1 MGKEPL
7 NNLEPT
13 SRSNG
18 CFGLRMAHFGRRSVA
33 FLAAALVRKLGN
45 VEILSP
51 AAIKCHD
58 PVTIARAARC
68 RSQPNNERVM
78 ASKKSVRP
86 NDRISVLRHRQSL
99 KMARSAHAYVRG
111 STVKFYEWLHQQKRG
126 ALPEGP
132 SIWICGDCHVGN
144 LGPVAGMD
152 GRVDIQIRDL
162 DQTVI
167 GNPAHDI
174 IRLALSLA
182 TASRGSDLSGVTT
195 ARILEQIIEGYQAA
209 LRRDAD
215 AIDEAPKS
223 IQFVMKRSIARSW
236 KHLANERLGDPKPTI
251 PLGSRFWALSKSER
265 AVIEVLFK
273 TPSLCHLATSL
284 RSRDDD
290 APVDVAD
297 AAYWMKGCSSLG
309 LLRFA
314 VLLSI
319 GSGKK
324 GDLALMDVKE
334 AVTAAAPRYA
344 KEKMPKDQ
352 AERVL
357 EGAMH
362 LSPHLGKRMVAGKIE
377 GKSVFIR
384 ELLPQ
389 DLKIELEQL
398 TAPDAMKAASFLA
411 GVVGKAHARQM
422 DVATRK
428 GWSHELDRNRSDS
441 LEAPSWLWSSVVAL
455 VGAHEIAY
463 LEHCR
468 RYANAS
474 A

>member
-1 MGKEPL
+1 M
-7 NNLEPT
+7 T
-13 SRSNG
+13 
-18 CFGLRMAHFGRRSVA
+18 
-33 FLAAALVRKLGN
+33 
-45 VEILSP
+45 
-51 AAIKCHD
+51 
-58 PVTIARAARC
+58 
-68 RSQPNNERVM
+68 
-78 ASKKSVRP
+78 SKKSVRP
-86 NDRISVLRHRQSL
+86 NDRISVLRLRQSL

-111 STVKFYEWLHQQKRG
+111 STVKFYEWLEQQKRG
-126 ALPEGP
+126 TLPEGP
-132 SIWICGDCHVGN
+132 PVWICGDCHVGN
-144 LGPVAGMD
+144 LGPVAGPD
-152 GRVDIQIRDL
+152 GGVDIQIRDL

-182 TASRGSDLSGVTT
+182 TASRGSDLPGVTT
-195 ARILEQIIEGYQAA
+195 TRILEQVVDGYQAA

-215 AIDEAPKS
+215 EIDAAPKS
-223 IQFVMKRSIARSW
+223 IQFVMKQSIARSW
-236 KHLANERLGDPKPTI
+236 KHLANERLENTKPTI

-265 AVIEVLFK
+265 GAIDELFQS
-273 TPSLCHLATSL
+273 PPLHRLATSL
-284 RSRDDD
+284 KSRDDD
-290 APVDVAD
+290 ASVEVAD

-314 VLLSI
+314 VLLTV
-319 GSGKK
+319 GSSKK
-324 GDLALMDVKE
+324 RDMALMDVKE

-344 KEKMPKDQ
+344 KQKTPKDQ
-352 AERVL
+352 AERVV

-389 DLKIELEQL
+389 DLKIELERL
-398 TAPDAMKAASFLA
+398 TVPDAMKAASFLA

-422 DVATRK
+422 DAAMRK
-428 GWSHELDRNRSDS
+428 SWSSELNRHRSKS
-441 LEAPSWLWSSVVAL
+441 LDAPSWLWSSIVAL

-468 RYANAS
+468 KYANAS